1 MKQIFDDLRMI
12 VVLHLMSLI
21 ISIAPKN
28 EDGNEVLLSIKEL
41 LEKQIEK
48 K

>member
-1 MKQIFDDLRMI
+1 MKKIFDDIRFIL
-12 VVLHLMSLI
+12 VLHLMSWI

-28 EDGNEVLLSIKEL
+28 KDGNEVVLSIKEL

>member
-1 MKQIFDDLRMI
+1 MKQIFDDFRMI
-12 VVLHLMSLI
+12 VVLHLMSWI

-28 EDGNEVLLSIKEL
+28 KEGQEVLLSIKEL
-41 LEKQIEK
+41 LKKQIEK